1 MNTHWVNRL
10 KQPEF
15 ELEGNR
21 LIKVPSAEHSTHY
34 VPLTDYSII
43 SVKGPD
49 AHKFL
54 QGQLTCDLSEVDRM
68 GALPGAHCNIKGHM
82 HSLYQVMRASDSGY
96 WLRIRT
102 DMAENA
108 LTLLKKYIVFSKA
121 EAELEED
128 LIGIGLQGPNASE
141 IGDRLSSAFGIAHLL
156 VTERPGARRECWF
169 ETRLMPQV
177 LELVEQSASPA
188 RRNDWELLE
197 IDAGVPELAP
207 VTSEAFIPQMT
218 NLQALNGVSFTKG
231 CYTGQEIVTR
241 LQHRGQLKKPMY
253 LAEVHCKDAPSP
265 GDTLASEQKDNV
277 GQVVRAAHIPGG
289 YRLLAVIAKDQ
300 AENQPLHL
308 GNPEGPLLQLLPL
321 PYELDPALF
330 QSKR

>member
-1 MNTHWVNRL
+1 MNTHWVKRL
-10 KQPEF
+10 KHPEF

-43 SVKGPD
+43 SVTGPD

-54 QGQLTCDLSEVDRM
+54 QGQLTCDLNEVDKL

-102 DMAENA
+102 DMADNA
-108 LTLLKKYIVFSKA
+108 LTLLKKYIIFSKA
-121 EAELEED
+121 EATLEPD
-128 LIGIGLQGPNASE
+128 LIGIGLHGPDATE
-141 IGDRLSSAFGIAHLL
+141 IGDSLSANFGIAHLL

-169 ETRLMPQV
+169 HSRLMPQV
-177 LELVEQSASPA
+177 LELVEQHASVA
-188 RRNDWELLE
+188 ERNDWERLE
-197 IDAGVPELAP
+197 IDAGIPELSPA
-207 VTSEAFIPQMT
+207 TAEAFIPQMT
-218 NLQALNGVSFTKG
+218 NLQALKGVSFTKG

-253 LAEVHCKDAPSP
+253 LAEIHTHETPEP
-265 GDTLASEQKDNV
+265 GQTLATQEKDNA

-289 YRLLAVIAKDQ
+289 YRVLAVIVKDL
-300 AENQPLHL
+300 ADSETLHL
-308 GNPEGPLLQLLPL
+308 GNSEGPELKLLPL

>member
-1 MNTHWVNRL
+1 
-10 KQPEF
+10 
-15 ELEGNR
+15 
-21 LIKVPSAEHSTHY
+21 
-34 VPLTDYSII
+34 
-43 SVKGPD
+43 
-49 AHKFL
+49 
-54 QGQLTCDLSEVDRM
+54 
-68 GALPGAHCNIKGHM
+68 
-82 HSLYQVMRASDSGY
+82 
-96 WLRIRT
+96 
-102 DMAENA
+102 
-108 LTLLKKYIVFSKA
+108 
-121 EAELEED
+121 
-128 LIGIGLQGPNASE
+128 
-141 IGDRLSSAFGIAHLL
+141 
-156 VTERPGARRECWF
+156 
-169 ETRLMPQV
+169 MPQV

-188 RRNDWELLE
+188 QRNDWELLE
-197 IDAGVPELAP
+197 IDAGIPELAP

-265 GDTLASEQKDNV
+265 GDTLASTQKDNV

-289 YRLLAVIAKDQ
+289 CRLLAVIAKDQ

>member
-1 MNTHWVNRL
+1 MNTFWVNQL
-10 KQPEF
+10 KQPGF

-43 SVKGPD
+43 SVQGPD

-54 QGQLTCDLSEVDRM
+54 QGQLTCDLNEVDRL
-68 GALPGAHCNIKGHM
+68 GALLGAHCNIKGHM

-102 DMAENA
+102 DMVDNA
-108 LTLLKKYIVFSKA
+108 LALLKKYIIFSKA
-121 EAELEED
+121 EARLETD
-128 LIGIGLQGPNASE
+128 LVGIGLHGPHAAE
-141 IGDRLSSAFGIAHLL
+141 IGDKLSASFGIAQLL
-156 VTERPGARRECWF
+156 VTEQPGARRECWF
-169 ETRLMPQV
+169 HTRLMPQV
-177 LELVEQSASPA
+177 LALVETSASPA
-188 RRNDWELLE
+188 ERNDWELLE
-197 IDAGVPELAP
+197 VDAGVPELSPA
-207 VTSEAFIPQMT
+207 TAEAFIPQMT
-218 NLQALNGVSFTKG
+218 NLQALKGVSFSKG

-253 LAEVHCKDAPSP
+253 LAEVRCKEAPEP
-265 GDTLASEQKDNV
+265 GAPIASDDRDNV
-277 GQVVRAAHIPGG
+277 GQIVRAARISGG
-289 YRLLAVIAKDQ
+289 YRLLAVINKDQ
-300 AENQPLHL
+300 ADSQTLYL
-308 GNPEGPLLQLLPL
+308 GQSDGPTLKLLPL

>member
-10 KQPEF
+10 KQPGF
-15 ELEGNR
+15 ELEGNK

-54 QGQLTCDLSEVDRM
+54 QGQLTCDLNEVDSM

-108 LTLLKKYIVFSKA
+108 LTLLKKYIIFSKA
-121 EAELEED
+121 EASLETD
-128 LIGIGLQGPNASE
+128 LIGIGLHGPDAAE
-141 IGDRLSSAFGIAHLL
+141 IGDDLSANFGIAHLL

-169 ETRLMPQV
+169 HSRLLPQV
-177 LELVEQSASPA
+177 LELVEKHASAA
-188 RRNDWELLE
+188 ERNDWELLE
-197 IDAGVPELAP
+197 VDAGIPELSPA
-207 VTSEAFIPQMT
+207 TTEAFIPQMT
-218 NLQALNGVSFTKG
+218 NLQALKGVSFTKG

-253 LAEVHCKDAPSP
+253 RAEVRCKSAPQP
-265 GDTLASEQKDNV
+265 GDTISSDEKENI
-277 GQVVRAAHIPGG
+277 GQIVRAAHIPGG
-289 YRLLAVIAKDQ
+289 YRLLAVIVKDLADSQ
-300 AENQPLHL
+300 TLHL
-308 GNPEGPLLQLLPL
+308 GNSDGPELKLLSL

>member
-10 KQPEF
+10 KQPGF

-43 SVKGPD
+43 SVTGPD

-54 QGQLTCDLSEVDRM
+54 QGQLTCDLNEVDRL
-68 GALPGAHCNIKGHM
+68 GAAPGAHCNIKGHM

-102 DMAENA
+102 DMADNA
-108 LTLLKKYIVFSKA
+108 LSQLKKYIIFSKA
-121 EAELEED
+121 EAALETD
-128 LIGIGLQGPNASE
+128 LIGIGLHGPDAAE
-141 IGDRLSSAFGIAHLL
+141 IGDSLSTNFGMAHLL

-169 ETRLMPQV
+169 HSRLMPQV
-177 LELVEQSASPA
+177 LEVVEKHASAA
-188 RRNDWELLE
+188 ERNDWELLE
-197 IDAGVPELAP
+197 IEAGIPELSPA
-207 VTSEAFIPQMT
+207 TAEAFIPQMT
-218 NLQALNGVSFTKG
+218 NLQALKGVSFTKG

-253 LAEVHCKDAPSP
+253 LAEIHTRETPEP
-265 GDTLASEQKDNV
+265 GQALATQEKENA
-277 GQVVRAAHIPGG
+277 GQIVRAAHIPGG
-289 YRLLAVIAKDQ
+289 YRVLAVIVKDL
-300 AENQPLHL
+300 ADSEALHL
-308 GNPEGPLLQLLPL
+308 GNSEGPLLKLLPL